1 MVASCD
7 RTSLSSLNVL
17 KMGTHRL
24 HFGKKST
31 AKKSTAKKA
40 TVVQKNATAA
50 KKPAKKTAAKN
61 RKGAS
66 EAHPHYPGAHMGL
79 ASQMSEGDQI
89 FQVQGGGM
97 MVLSGGGGGYIVIPT
112 GEEQITPQY
121 LLANPALEEQL
132 NNLEDLFHEGAEEGA
147 EGA

>member
-1 MVASCD
+1 M
-7 RTSLSSLNVL
+7 
-17 KMGTHRL
+17 
-24 HFGKKST
+24 
-31 AKKSTAKKA
+31 
-40 TVVQKNATAA
+40 QKNATAA
-50 KKPAKKTAAKN
+50 KKPAKKTAAKK

-147 EGA
+147 EGAEVDFIFASTCSIVSRHAHALALTLTAGSRGQCIYTCMYTS